1 MNRYKMIVS
10 VCRHGARVAADGLLP
25 RFLYMATVQPAIAQA
40 VRDMT
45 LSTTP
50 ASIIQGMRAMIVRAD
65 AVLLLPSIS
74 VPVCIVVGE
83 HDEMTPVAESMLM
96 QVRIPSASLVVI
108 RGVGHMTPMEAPIAI
123 NQTILEFLAGDVG

>member
-1 MNRYKMIVS
+1 MIVS

-50 ASIIQGMRAMIVRAD
+50 ASIIQGMRVMIVRAGRCGF
-65 AVLLLPSIS
+65 V
-74 VPVCIVVGE
+74 IVE
-83 HDEMTPVAESMLM
+83 YQRASMYCG
-96 QVRIPSASLVVI
+96 RRA
-108 RGVGHMTPMEAPIAI
+108 
-123 NQTILEFLAGDVG
+123 

>member
-1 MNRYKMIVS
+1 M
-10 VCRHGARVAADGLLP
+10 
-25 RFLYMATVQPAIAQA
+25 
-40 VRDMT
+40 
-45 LSTTP
+45 
-50 ASIIQGMRAMIVRAD
+50 
-65 AVLLLPSIS
+65 
-74 VPVCIVVGE
+74 PVCIVVGE